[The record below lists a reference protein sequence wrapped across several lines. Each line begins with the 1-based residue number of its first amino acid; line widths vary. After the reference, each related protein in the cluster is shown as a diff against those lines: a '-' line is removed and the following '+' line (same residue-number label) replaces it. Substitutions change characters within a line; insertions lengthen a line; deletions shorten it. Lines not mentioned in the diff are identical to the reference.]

1 MPNISFN
8 TKEELINFKEGLLSN
23 LDKYYDNRIE
33 ELRTERVKTETLLIK
48 QLHRMNL
55 IALGLIAI
63 IVTAIISLTVLLYGS
78 SLNIVNEANANS
90 EASVIL
96 DDKKVTAKDG
106 VEPTIEF
113 NGLIPS
119 KDVTTFAKA
128 DTNQTDTTQTDT
140 SNQGEGEQ

>member
-1 MPNISFN
+1 MPNISFD
-8 TKEELINFKEGLLSN
+8 TKEELLNFKEGLLSN
-23 LDKYYDNRIE
+23 LDKYYDERIE
-33 ELRTERVKTETLLIK
+33 ELRTERVKTEALLVK

-78 SLNIVNEANANS
+78 SLNIVNQANANS

-106 VEPTIEF
+106 TEPTIKF
-113 NGLIPS
+113 KGVVPS
-119 KDVTTFAKA
+119 TDVSLFSKSA
-128 DTNQTDTTQTDT
+128 
-140 SNQGEGEQ
+140 GEREGE